1 MFTGNPG
8 YAISSRFDLE
18 SQNPGAFGGYDTKVS
33 TIVVPTSSN

>member
-1 MFTGNPG
+1 MLAGNPG

-33 TIVVPTSSN
+33 NSSTYLPTS